1 MGYKYRYLIYGLVVE
16 SELVIPQAA
25 ICKDSAGEVCTDVE
39 IVFGEMPEKI
49 RDFAT
54 KGYGC
59 WINRFRAAWFDTR
72 GTAQY
77 LVTEGN
83 KIVISPHQNPDEKLM
98 ISMILS
104 AGMSLILLQRNDP
117 VLHGSVIVKNGC
129 AYIISGNSG
138 AGKSTITMELL
149 KDERVLFMADDT
161 VRLTM
166 ENDIIY
172 CHPTYP
178 QQKVCRDLACRMGLD
193 LSKLVYI
200 DEGRDKFALKRT
212 DRYYDKKVPL
222 KGVFVLDKEKSAK
235 GVEYEELHGIEYV
248 YSFIDNLYLADE
260 YKNILGIPSEIM
272 DLINKLYYQAK
283 IYKVFRP
290 EEGDTV
296 KMVADKIRFLQCC

>member
-1 MGYKYRYLIYGLVVE
+1 MGNKYRYLIYGLVVE
-16 SELVIPQAA
+16 SDLAIPQAST
-25 ICKDSAGEVCTDVE
+25 CKSNAGEMSADVE

-59 WINRFRAAWFDTR
+59 WINRFIAAWFDTR

-77 LVTEGN
+77 FVTEGK
-83 KIVISPHQNPDEKLM
+83 KIVISPHPNPDEKLM
-98 ISMILS
+98 ISMVLS
-104 AGMSLILLQRNDP
+104 AGMSLIFLQRNDP
-117 VLHGSVIVKNGC
+117 VLHGSVIEKNGY

-149 KDERVLFMADDT
+149 KDEEMLFMADDT
-161 VRLTM
+161 VRLTL
-166 ENDIIY
+166 ENGIIY

-178 QQKVCRDLACRMGLD
+178 QQKVCRDLANRMGLD
-193 LSKLVYI
+193 LSELVYI

-222 KGVFVLDKEKSAK
+222 KGVFVLDKEKSAN
-235 GVEYEELHGIEYV
+235 GVKCEELQGIEYV
-248 YSFIDNLYLADE
+248 YSFIDNLYLADD
-260 YKNILGIPSEIM
+260 YKNTLGIPSEFM

-283 IYKVFRP
+283 IYKIIRP
-290 EEGDTV
+290 EEGDTI
-296 KMVADKIRFLQCC
+296 KIIADKIRILQ